1 MFLNGEL
8 HSRAALRPFL
18 GHWGGTEE
26 AAAASARH
34 LKSLVWPGSVFQPS
48 FEADARSNTWQV

>member
-8 HSRAALRPFL
+8 HGRAALRPLL

-26 AAAASARH
+26 AAAASSGH
-34 LKSLVWPGSVFQPS
+34 LKSV
-48 FEADARSNTWQV
+48 A